1 MEGIVNVNNYLKMTV
16 GSLCLIML
24 IICIAF
30 NLTENMDASIYQLL
44 HRTMSSEIIV
54 QYLTMI
60 STVFSPIACLCM
72 VLIILLG
79 LLIYDRFKCV
89 WYGFW
94 CFSVFAIGTFLKYA
108 IQRPRPSAIID
119 GYSFPSMHVL
129 SVCILVSLIV
139 LLAKHKAVIFIGA
152 ILILSIMISRIYL
165 QAHYFT
171 DTIAS
176 LCVLYILIQ
185 TLYIEFETKGIFSV
199 IFKKVITL
207 EF

>member
-1 MEGIVNVNNYLKMTV
+1 
-16 GSLCLIML
+16 
-24 IICIAF
+24 
-30 NLTENMDASIYQLL
+30 
-44 HRTMSSEIIV
+44 
-54 QYLTMI
+54 
-60 STVFSPIACLCM
+60 
-72 VLIILLG
+72 
-79 LLIYDRFKCV
+79 
-89 WYGFW
+89 
-94 CFSVFAIGTFLKYA
+94 
-108 IQRPRPSAIID
+108 
-119 GYSFPSMHVL
+119 MHVL

-139 LLAKHKAVIFIGA
+139 LLVKHKAVIFIGA

>member
-1 MEGIVNVNNYLKMTV
+1 MNHYLKMTL
-16 GSLCLIML
+16 GSLCLIILMV
-24 IICIAF
+24 CITY
-30 NLTENMDASIYQLL
+30 NLTKYIDDSVYQLL
-44 HRTMSSEIIV
+44 HRTMTSDFAV
-54 QYLTMI
+54 QYLTLI
-60 STVFSPIACLCM
+60 STIFSPMACLCM

-94 CFSVFAIGTFLKYA
+94 CFSIFAIGTFLKYA
-108 IQRPRPSAIID
+108 IQRPRPSAAID

-152 ILILSIMISRIYL
+152 LLILSIMISRIYL

-176 LCVLYILIQ
+176 LCVLYIMLQ
-185 TLYIEFETKGIFSV
+185 SLKSNNESEKGIKNHYDHKESA
-199 IFKKVITL
+199 
-207 EF
+207 